1 MEDKN
6 DSEMVSEEMSTGE
19 GVSLSD
25 LERTLFFHSLG
36 GRDDWTQE
44 EKDAFWSRYDDTDV
58 SLAYETG
65 AI

>member
-6 DSEMVSEEMSTGE
+6 ETGE
-19 GVSLSD
+19 EKRTGKGVSLSD

>member
-1 MEDKN
+1 MDDRN
-6 DSEMVSEEMSTGE
+6 DSEMVSEETRTDK
-19 GVSLSD
+19 GVSPSD

-36 GRDDWTQE
+36 GRDDWTRE

>member
-1 MEDKN
+1 MKMEDKN
-6 DSEMVSEEMSTGE
+6 ETGE
-19 GVSLSD
+19 EKRTGKGVSLSD